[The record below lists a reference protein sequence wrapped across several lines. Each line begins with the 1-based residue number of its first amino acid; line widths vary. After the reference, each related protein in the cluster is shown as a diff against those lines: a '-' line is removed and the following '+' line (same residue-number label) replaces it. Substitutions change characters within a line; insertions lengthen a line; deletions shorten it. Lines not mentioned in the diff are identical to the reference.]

1 LGFGIAWI
9 WDCLDLPICIYT
21 SITTS
26 RCGSDKGGA
35 SFQPPTI
42 IDIFDVSVL
51 TKRGGSLSQIQTT
64 SPTIRYRP
72 HITPIEQIRGVGSHI
87 GGRKAGFEVWVLAK
101 GGLVCITHTPLLLN
115 RFEVAVLT
123 KGGRRS
129 QIQTTSQITIIT
141 LH

>member
-1 LGFGIAWI
+1 MIE
-9 WDCLDLPICIYT
+9 
-21 SITTS
+21 
-26 RCGSDKGGA
+26 
-35 SFQPPTI
+35 
-42 IDIFDVSVL
+42 VSVL
-51 TKRGGSLSQIQTT
+51 SKGGRRSQIQTT

-72 HITPIEQIRGVGSHI
+72 HITSPIEQIRGVGSHK